1 MARIS
6 RLTLSAG
13 ALLLAA
19 YVSTAGAFAQDK
31 TEFTEQGFI
40 DAAYNNCATVENR
53 SAKSCECERKLMSDP
68 ERLGEEDKMMAF
80 YYWTDKERFVKEYEN
95 KSAADPKWKEGFA
108 LRMSNIQ
115 ALVIA
120 ACGA

>member
-6 RLTLSAG
+6 RLTLPAG
-13 ALLLAA
+13 ALVLAA
-19 YVSTAGAFAQDK
+19 SAAFAQDK
-31 TEFTEQGFI
+31 AQFTEQGFL

-68 ERLGEEDKMMAF
+68 ARLGEEDKRMAF
-80 YYWTDKERFVKEYEN
+80 YYWTDKDRFIKEYQ
-95 KSAADPKWKEGFA
+95 SRAAADPKWKEAFA